1 MSVHSRS
8 AGVLQASADENLLTA
23 FGLLVPYAVSA
34 AAGTATFGGA
44 VAIASG
50 ARSPFFNPIIV
61 VDSSVIARD
70 VGSAIEWARARGIE
84 PSVQVRS
91 DLDATVAGV
100 AAEQGLVADPWLMPG
115 MALDPIPETIP
126 PKPAELELTLVQTDV
141 DLEAWYVAAGPGMR
155 ALIPPPFAF
164 HPAVR
169 LAVGSTDGRP
179 VCHSVVVDSPRA
191 VGIYAV
197 GTQKDARGRGYGR
210 AITWA
215 AVEAGRDAWGHK
227 PVILQSS
234 EMGQPV
240 YRAMGFVE
248 ICRYVIYA
256 PPSD

>member
-1 MSVHSRS
+1 VSVQSRS
-8 AGVLQASADENLLTA
+8 AAVLQASADENLLTA

-70 VGSAIEWARARGIE
+70 VGSTVEWSRARGIE
-84 PSVQVRS
+84 PSLQVRS
-91 DLDATVAGV
+91 DLDETVAAV
-100 AAEQGLVADPWLMPG
+100 AAELGLVADPWLMPG

-126 PKPAELELTLVQTDV
+126 PKPAELELTLVRTDA
-141 DLEAWYVAAGPGMR
+141 DLDAWYDAAGAGMR
-155 ALIPPPFAF
+155 AVIPARFAF
-164 HPAVR
+164 DPAVR
-169 LAVGSTDGRP
+169 LAVGSVDGQP
-179 VCHSVVVDSPRA
+179 VCHSIVVDSPRA
-191 VGIYAV
+191 LGIYAV
-197 GTQKDARGRGYGR
+197 GTRKDVRGRGYGR

-215 AVEAGRDAWGHK
+215 AIEAGRDTWGGK

-234 EMGQPV
+234 EMGERV